1 MRKIMDIKSTLY
13 RCNMIFRPNPVGFF
27 DQVTENR
34 KCTGAAQANIG
45 LPRISYLDLLPF
57 CLWLCFYGST
67 TVKCKP

>member
-1 MRKIMDIKSTLY
+1 MDVKSTLY

-57 CLWLCFYGST
+57 LPLVMLLRFYD
-67 TVKCKP
+67 CKV